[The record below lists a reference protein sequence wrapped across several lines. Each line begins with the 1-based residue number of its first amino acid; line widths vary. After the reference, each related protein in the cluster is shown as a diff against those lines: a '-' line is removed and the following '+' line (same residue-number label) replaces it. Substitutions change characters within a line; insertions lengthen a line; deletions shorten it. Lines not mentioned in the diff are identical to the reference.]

1 MRVAG
6 VDVYLDWSLAI
17 IFLLITMSLA
27 SGLFPAWHPEWSA
40 ATHWLTAAAAA
51 VLFLASVLVHEMSHA
66 LVGRA
71 RGLPIRRIT
80 LFIFG
85 GMAHLEEDARE
96 WRTEFYMAI
105 VGPVTS
111 LGIGFLCIWLGS
123 LGAGNVTGSIE
134 DPEALLAG
142 LGPWTTL
149 LLWLGPVNIVL
160 GLFNLVPGF
169 PLDGGRVMR
178 AAIWGATGD
187 LHKATRWASNAG
199 RAFAW
204 LLIACGI
211 AMILGVRVPVFGT
224 GLVGGLWLALI
235 GWFLHNAAIM
245 SYRQLLV
252 QSALED
258 VPVGRLML
266 TDVRSV
272 PIGTTIQSF
281 VDDYILGH
289 EQRAWPVTESG
300 RFRGI
305 VTLGDARRQPRER
318 WPGSTVA
325 EIMMPAEDAVTVAPA
340 EESAQALRLISQ
352 RNVNQLPVVENGELK
367 GLLRRED
374 ILRWLSL
381 YSEAPEARGRPG
393 RRTSQPSQ
401 TSGGRL
407 E

>member
-6 VDVYLDWSLAI
+6 VDVFLDWSLAI
-17 IFLLITMSLA
+17 IFFLITASLG

-40 ATHWLTAAAAA
+40 LTSWLTAAAAA

-71 RGLPIRRIT
+71 RGMRIRRIT

-85 GMAHLEEDARE
+85 GMAHLDEDARE
-96 WRTEFYMAI
+96 WRTEFYMAV

-111 LGIGFLCIWLGS
+111 LAIGFLCIWLGS
-123 LGAGNVTGSIE
+123 FGVGDVT
-134 DPEALLAG
+134 DRMDRPEQLLAD

-204 LLIACGI
+204 FLIASGV
-211 AMILGVRVPVFGT
+211 AMILGVRVPFFGT
-224 GLVGGLWLALI
+224 GLIGGLWLALI

-258 VPVGRLML
+258 VPVSRLML
-266 TDVRSV
+266 TDIRSV
-272 PIGTTIQSF
+272 PVDTRLQAF

-289 EQRAWPVTESG
+289 EQRAWPVTDDG

-305 VTLGDARRQPRER
+305 VGLSDARRQPRDR
-318 WPGSTVA
+318 WGDLTVGD
-325 EIMMPAEDAVTVAPA
+325 IMMPAGEAVTVAPA
-340 EESAQALRLISQ
+340 DESAHALRLISQ
-352 RNVNQLPVVENGELK
+352 RDVNQLPVIENGELK

-374 ILRWLSL
+374 VLRWLSL
-381 YSEAPEARGRPG
+381 YSDEGPPAH
-393 RRTSQPSQ
+393 RTGEHLQP
-401 TSGGRL
+401 R
-407 E
+407 

>member
-17 IFLLITMSLA
+17 IFFLITASLA
-27 SGLFPAWHPEWSA
+27 SGLFPAWHPDWSA
-40 ATHWLTAAAAA
+40 ATNWLTAAAAA

-71 RGLPIRRIT
+71 RGMTIRRIT

-96 WRTEFYMAI
+96 WRTELYMAA
-105 VGPVTS
+105 VGPATS
-111 LGIGFLCIWLGS
+111 LAIGVVCIWLGS
-123 LGAGNVTGSIE
+123 LGAGSAGGIDS
-134 DPEALLAG
+134 PEQLLAD
-142 LGPWTTL
+142 LGPWRTL

-169 PLDGGRVMR
+169 PLDGGRVLR

-187 LHKATRWASNAG
+187 LHRATRWASNAG

-204 LLIACGI
+204 FLIACGV
-211 AMILGVRVPVFGT
+211 AMILGIRLPIFGT
-224 GLVGGLWLALI
+224 GIVGGLWLALI

-245 SYRQLLV
+245 GYRQLLV

-272 PIGTTIQSF
+272 PTGTSLRAF
-281 VDDYILGH
+281 VDDYVLGH
-289 EQRAWPVTESG
+289 EQRAWPVTEGG
-300 RFRGI
+300 RLRGI
-305 VTLGDARRQPRER
+305 LGLGDARRVPRER
-318 WPGSTVA
+318 WSDVTVGEVMTPA
-325 EIMMPAEDAVTVAPA
+325 NDTVTVDPAEQSTR
-340 EESAQALRLISQ
+340 ALRLIS
-352 RNVNQLPVVENGELK
+352 RHNVNQLPVVRNGELK

-374 ILRWLSL
+374 ILRWLAL
-381 YSEAPEARGRPG
+381 HGEAAAPAQRTEAR
-393 RRTSQPSQ
+393 
-401 TSGGRL
+401 
-407 E
+407 